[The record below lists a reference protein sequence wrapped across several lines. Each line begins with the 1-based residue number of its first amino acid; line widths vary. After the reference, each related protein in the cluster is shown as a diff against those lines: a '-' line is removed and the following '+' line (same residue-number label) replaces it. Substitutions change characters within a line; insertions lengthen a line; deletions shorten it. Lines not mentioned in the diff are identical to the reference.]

1 MKFLQLHTV
10 LVAWPVQKDW
20 FVVQLLCKSDFIV
33 LGRSRTVRLV
43 LVTFAFFFCLLNRS
57 VWVPHN
63 CGKCG
68 DCCCGSGLY
77 RIFMSIIFLFW
88 LILRRTWTASLRSRC
103 HYCTYLY
110 DNATKLMQYQGTEF
124 PQRFSSLIILFI
136 VIDLYF
142 LFHRVTLT

>member
-43 LVTFAFFFCLLNRS
+43 LMTFAFFFCLLNRS

-77 RIFMSIIFLFW
+77 RIFTSIIFLFW
-88 LILRRTWTASLRSRC
+88 LILRRTWTASLRSSC

-110 DNATKLMQYQGTEF
+110 DAAKLMQYQRTEI
-124 PQRFSSLIILFI
+124 PQRLIFSPHNFVYSYRSLISLSSGIG
-136 VIDLYF
+136 
-142 LFHRVTLT
+142 

>member
-20 FVVQLLCKSDFIV
+20 FVIQLLCKSDFIV

-43 LVTFAFFFCLLNRS
+43 LMTFAFFFCLLNRS

-77 RIFMSIIFLFW
+77 RIFTSIIFLFW

-110 DNATKLMQYQGTEF
+110 DAAKLMQYQRTEI
-124 PQRFSSLIILFI
+124 PQRLIFSPHNFVYSYRSLISLSSGIG
-136 VIDLYF
+136 
-142 LFHRVTLT
+142 

>member
-20 FVVQLLCKSDFIV
+20 FVAQLLCKSDLIV
-33 LGRSRTVRLV
+33 LGRSRTFRLV
-43 LVTFAFFFCLLNRS
+43 LMTFAFFFCLFNRS

-63 CGKCG
+63 RGKCG

-88 LILRRTWTASLRSRC
+88 LILRRTWTASLRSGC

-110 DNATKLMQYQGTEF
+110 DAAKLMQYQRTEI
-124 PQRFSSLIILFI
+124 PQRLIFSPHNFVYSYRSLISLSSGIG
-136 VIDLYF
+136 
-142 LFHRVTLT
+142 